1 MQRPRKQHSSVRLLS
16 SAPAGAGGSKTA
28 RSAVDGQYPF
38 VSSPLLAYIRH
49 SQLPPQMAS
58 SSSSTAVAAL
68 RRLATLRSQ
77 IFQTLPPP
85 PASAPGGIRTGAKF
99 LKAPLKGPS
108 MLEYYPP
115 TLKLKGL
122 GERIWGQEGVERG
135 LILMDPRER
144 QRLEDVERRKKMG
157 KGPPKKGK
165 WRE

>member
-1 MQRPRKQHSSVRLLS
+1 
-16 SAPAGAGGSKTA
+16 
-28 RSAVDGQYPF
+28 
-38 VSSPLLAYIRH
+38 
-49 SQLPPQMAS
+49 MAS

-135 LILMDPRER
+135 LLLMDPRER

-157 KGPPKKGK
+157 KGPPKKGQGRRAAMK
-165 WRE
+165 SKGKR